1 MVGPS
6 GEILLVNPPFCA
18 MTRRL
23 ESELVGLDIRSLL
36 RPLAPEDA
44 FTTLTPQPGTPV
56 ATTRARLVTAAG
68 ETIPVEVLS
77 IPTPDETA
85 GKAGWSTITLRDRRH
100 EDAREAREQ
109 ALQRDADETGRQLEA
124 LQHSVREGDVVRA
137 RFWTA
142 AAHELRT
149 PLAIAQSYL
158 EVVLSDLA
166 EDLPE
171 RPTQLLKTASESLT
185 RLERLIADV
194 LDAAVS
200 GRARSTLRLA
210 ELDLAEVLRG
220 LAPAL
225 SAAAFKRGLR
235 LSVEVPKG
243 LPKVPGDREK
253 VERLVTNLVDH
264 SLRRVPRGGPEVRLL
279 ASAADGRAFVRVVDR
294 APTLTPEKAAHLY
307 DDVGSAR
314 GAGEF
319 GLSVARRLADAM
331 AAELTAHAD
340 PDGSNVKSVAWT
352 LPAPGRGRA
361 ECVTDGSAR
370 AWRRLAR
377 REDVALAASCAHPRE
392 RVRAVGGSVRDAF
405 LGRAGGDLD
414 LTAAPGSAA
423 PFAATPRGARRHA
436 RRRRRSGAP
445 ANPQG
450 SLPRARD
457 RRVGGRGRTGR
468 RPPAPRLH
476 RQRARVRT
484 PRRSARCAR
493 PARWKTFERTM
504 LRAPRPGVFL
514 EDPLRVLRAARFLAQ
529 LPGFRVARSAEAEIE
544 AAGRFLRKVSE
555 ERRLVEMDKLLGAR
569 RRRAVDRALRFLE
582 RVGALQTLIQSSAP
596 RTRRGIALV
605 ARLEGSDPRVAR
617 ALLLFP
623 LGPKRAEDLLR
634 RWKTSREE
642 QRLASRLLALPLRRK
657 GRGPPRGARLRSCC
671 GFLPLSKKNLSLS
684 PRRGRRARRATWRAR
699 PGASRAARPRSAGS
713 SSPSALFHSKKSEA
727 PSPSP
732 RARIWGGRS
741 ASSISPSPPA
751 RSAAPGPPGRGSRR
765 APELE
770 NARPGWYPKA
780 SLSRT
785 SKRWT

>member
-1 MVGPS
+1 MRPFLLFRPGGGVPESVRAPLERAGSDVLVAGNVEEAVSLAASSQPEVVLVVPPGTVSEAAALLSRLPESGVRPPIFVLEDEGAPHRPAALETIARGPWSRATAALGSGSDDPAPALLLSRVQLTGLLDLWEQVAGGASGFVEHALRSLALALDASRVTLYRWKAGSAEAAVEGSSLGPGVVGRTVEIVRYPELRAAAARSGAVLVEEIERDPLMEAASPFLSGQANRSLLCQLVPGDGSDLYLHAVREGTPFGLVDVALLAATARILHASLAVTRPPEPLEKGPDRKRMRTVQRILTGIPDATAMVGPS
-6 GEILLVNPPFCA
+6 GEILLVNPPFCS

-23 ESELVGLDIRSLL
+23 DSELVGLDIRSLL

-44 FTTLTPQPGTPV
+44 FTTLTPRPGTPV
-56 ATTRARLVTAAG
+56 TRRAG

-124 LQHSVREGDVVRA
+124 LQQSVRESDVVRA

-225 SAAAFKRGLR
+225 SAAAFKRGVR
-235 LSVEVPKG
+235 LSVEIPKG

-264 SLRRVPRGGPEVRLL
+264 SLRRVPRGGPDVRLL
-279 ASAADGRAFVRVVDR
+279 ASASDGRAFVRVVDR

-331 AAELTAHAD
+331 AAELSAHAE

-352 LPAPGRGRA
+352 LPAP
-361 ECVTDGSAR
+361 D
-370 AWRRLAR
+370 
-377 REDVALAASCAHPRE
+377 
-392 RVRAVGGSVRDAF
+392 
-405 LGRAGGDLD
+405 
-414 LTAAPGSAA
+414 
-423 PFAATPRGARRHA
+423 
-436 RRRRRSGAP
+436 
-445 ANPQG
+445 
-450 SLPRARD
+450 
-457 RRVGGRGRTGR
+457 
-468 RPPAPRLH
+468 
-476 RQRARVRT
+476 
-484 PRRSARCAR
+484 
-493 PARWKTFERTM
+493 
-504 LRAPRPGVFL
+504 
-514 EDPLRVLRAARFLAQ
+514 
-529 LPGFRVARSAEAEIE
+529 
-544 AAGRFLRKVSE
+544 AAGP
-555 ERRLVEMDKLLGAR
+555 DA
-569 RRRAVDRALRFLE
+569 
-582 RVGALQTLIQSSAP
+582 
-596 RTRRGIALV
+596 
-605 ARLEGSDPRVAR
+605 
-617 ALLLFP
+617 
-623 LGPKRAEDLLR
+623 
-634 RWKTSREE
+634 
-642 QRLASRLLALPLRRK
+642 
-657 GRGPPRGARLRSCC
+657 
-671 GFLPLSKKNLSLS
+671 
-684 PRRGRRARRATWRAR
+684 
-699 PGASRAARPRSAGS
+699 
-713 SSPSALFHSKKSEA
+713 
-727 PSPSP
+727 
-732 RARIWGGRS
+732 
-741 ASSISPSPPA
+741 
-751 RSAAPGPPGRGSRR
+751 
-765 APELE
+765 
-770 NARPGWYPKA
+770 
-780 SLSRT
+780 
-785 SKRWT
+785 

>member
-1 MVGPS
+1 MRPFLLFRPGGGVPESVRAPLERAGSDVLVASTVEEAVSLAAASQPEVVLVVPPGTVADAAALLSRLPDSGARPPIFILEEEGLPHRPAALETIARGPWSRATAALGSGSDDPAPALLLSRVQLTGLLDLWEQVAEGAPGFVEHALRSLSLALDASRVTLYRWKAGSAEAAVEGSSLGPGVVGRRVEIVRYPELRAAAARSGAVLVEEIERDPLMETATAYLAGQANRSLLCQLVPGDGSDLYLHAVREGTPFGLVDAALLAATARILHASLAAARPSEPLEKGPDRKRMRTVQRILTGIPDATAMVGPS

-68 ETIPVEVLS
+68 ETVPVEVLS
-77 IPTPDETA
+77 LPTPDETA

-109 ALQRDADETGRQLEA
+109 ALQHDADETGRQLEA
-124 LQHSVREGDVVRA
+124 LQQSVREGDVVRA
-137 RFWTA
+137 RFWSA

-235 LSVEVPKG
+235 LSVEIPKG

-264 SLRRVPRGGPEVRLL
+264 SLRRVPRGGPDVRLL

-294 APTLTPEKAAHLY
+294 APTLTSEKAAHLY

-340 PDGSNVKSVAWT
+340 PDGSNVKSIAWT
-352 LPAPGRGRA
+352 LPAP
-361 ECVTDGSAR
+361 D
-370 AWRRLAR
+370 
-377 REDVALAASCAHPRE
+377 
-392 RVRAVGGSVRDAF
+392 
-405 LGRAGGDLD
+405 
-414 LTAAPGSAA
+414 
-423 PFAATPRGARRHA
+423 
-436 RRRRRSGAP
+436 
-445 ANPQG
+445 
-450 SLPRARD
+450 
-457 RRVGGRGRTGR
+457 
-468 RPPAPRLH
+468 
-476 RQRARVRT
+476 
-484 PRRSARCAR
+484 
-493 PARWKTFERTM
+493 
-504 LRAPRPGVFL
+504 
-514 EDPLRVLRAARFLAQ
+514 
-529 LPGFRVARSAEAEIE
+529 
-544 AAGRFLRKVSE
+544 AAGP
-555 ERRLVEMDKLLGAR
+555 DA
-569 RRRAVDRALRFLE
+569 
-582 RVGALQTLIQSSAP
+582 
-596 RTRRGIALV
+596 
-605 ARLEGSDPRVAR
+605 
-617 ALLLFP
+617 
-623 LGPKRAEDLLR
+623 
-634 RWKTSREE
+634 
-642 QRLASRLLALPLRRK
+642 
-657 GRGPPRGARLRSCC
+657 
-671 GFLPLSKKNLSLS
+671 
-684 PRRGRRARRATWRAR
+684 
-699 PGASRAARPRSAGS
+699 
-713 SSPSALFHSKKSEA
+713 
-727 PSPSP
+727 
-732 RARIWGGRS
+732 
-741 ASSISPSPPA
+741 
-751 RSAAPGPPGRGSRR
+751 
-765 APELE
+765 
-770 NARPGWYPKA
+770 
-780 SLSRT
+780 
-785 SKRWT
+785 